1 LFENAYL
8 LFSVMI
14 LLIVLATNNQM
25 ENRVSIGKSA
35 LGVLFSVVFIDNL
48 GFAIVVPYL
57 YFYLLNLG
65 GSPFLYGLLLA
76 SYSLLSFI
84 FTPFVARISDRFGRR
99 KIILVALA
107 VSSFSYFIFGAAQ
120 AVWVLFVGRML
131 SGTTAATVPVAQAYV
146 ADVTTKNDRLRY
158 LGLLGAAAGLAF
170 IMGPAIGG
178 TLSGLFGYAVPSFLA
193 SALAFTNLVSAY
205 FRLPEPSVF
214 RDPKK
219 TVISLDAL
227 LDVLRRRQIKLL
239 LSMYFLFFVAFV
251 FLQTA
256 FSPWLQEVFGFGS
269 FETGLVFFFGGSVN
283 VFTQA
288 VLLPRLNKRASRL
301 NLTVYSIGAFTVGLL
316 VLAVTQNIV
325 FLFALAALIFF
336 SFGIQ
341 YVTINTLISL
351 STSEEA
357 QGGTLGVAWAV
368 AALAQTITPV
378 LSVSVFAFGV
388 SAGFD
393 GLVFAVSAV
402 IAVATVPFVLSFRKA
417 AESSP

>member
-1 LFENAYL
+1 
-8 LFSVMI
+8 MI

-256 FSPWLQEVFGFGS
+256 FS

-316 VLAVTQNIV
+316 VLAVTQNVV

-368 AALAQTITPV
+368 AALAQTIAPV